1 MIFNTQV
8 TTVQNQVNSNADTI
22 EQLQQQIELLR
33 QQNLELQSHLQAL
46 GTAEAAAESA
56 VAQLQTAISLIK
68 AIDPSQLRVLKEVV
82 DGLFEIQGQEENV
95 KLIAEVDEEP
105 TVTVIEPEPTPN
117 TPTIEVKSETS
128 PNGTIPKL
136 IKNLYEESN
145 DSDSVSYE
153 SLSYAQLK
161 TLCNERGLE
170 TSGKRGRI
178 NKTELIAQLKAA

>member
-22 EQLQQQIELLR
+22 EQLQNQIEMLR

-46 GTAEAAAESA
+46 GTAESAAESA

-82 DGLFEIQGQEENV
+82 DGLFEIQGQEDV

-105 TVTVIEPEPTPN
+105 TVTEPKPTPN
-117 TPTIEVKSETS
+117 TPTIEVKSET
-128 PNGTIPKL
+128 PTNGSISKL

-145 DSDSVSYE
+145 DSDSVSYNN
-153 SLSYAQLK
+153 LSYAQLK
-161 TLCNERGLE
+161 ELCAQRGLE
-170 TSGKRGRI
+170 TFNGKRRMSRVD
-178 NKTELIAQLKAA
+178 LIAQLKAV